1 MAKGLHGINICTNVK
16 RLVSIVY
23 PILVKPFKVN
33 IYMFFALLFLFASVD
48 VLCATEG
55 VFFRIGFFLNSFL
68 LAYIFSYISLSI
80 GNRILKFIYNSL
92 LFASAIF
99 MFVLDCYCAAVY
111 HTRFNDSFAEI
122 VLGTNYKEFYEY
134 ITFYFSPAAVV
145 GIIIALAS
153 FVWAT
158 RYIKYLPAVNNK
170 LFLRLLVV
178 LLLLGGVS
186 GVVNYRMWKNVFLG
200 KLIFAEVEPI
210 PDLRMY
216 LSNPPLDIQCERLP
230 QNVVVII
237 GESLSRHQCS
247 LYGYEKVTN
256 PNLARYIDTPN
267 MVSYNKVVS
276 VAIATIST
284 FRSLLSM
291 YGTGSY
297 DSTEWHLCPTL
308 PEVATILGYNTYWI
322 SNQSKSGFNDNLV
335 TRYAELCDS
344 MLFTNL
350 ENVGVYHHSYDEE
363 VLSLI
368 DDVQCNIAS
377 GENNFYFI
385 HLMGSHY
392 SFERRYPAEYNC
404 FSSADYCNFPE
415 WQRETRAHYDNSVL
429 YNDYV
434 VSEII
439 SRFTSE
445 ETLLFYFPDH
455 ALDLYHGDDDY
466 VGHGR
471 AAVPLSEQYGRE
483 IPFIIYMSDKYIEN
497 FPAAAECITKHINR
511 KFTTKYFM
519 LSVMDILGVY
529 FKDNNDAAKY
539 SLFRER

>member
-1 MAKGLHGINICTNVK
+1 MAKVLHNINICINVK
-16 RLVSIVY
+16 RVATKLY
-23 PILVKPFKVN
+23 PIIVKPFKVN
-33 IYMFFALLFLFASVD
+33 AYMFFSLLFLFASVD

-55 VFFRIGFFLNSFL
+55 GLFRMEFFLNSFL
-68 LAYIFSYISLSI
+68 LAYIFSYISLLLS
-80 GNRILKFIYNSL
+80 NRVVKLIYNSV

-134 ITFYFSPAAVV
+134 ITFYFSTAAVV
-145 GIIIALAS
+145 GVIVALVL

-158 RYIKYLPAVNNK
+158 RYIKYLPAINNK
-170 LFLRLLVV
+170 FFLCLLVV

-186 GVVNYRMWKNVFLG
+186 GVVNYRMWKNIFLG
-200 KLIFAEVEPI
+200 KLIFAEVEPV

-216 LSNPPLDIQCERLP
+216 LSNPSLDIKCERLP
-230 QNVVVII
+230 ENVVVII
-237 GESLSRHQCS
+237 GESLSRHHCS

-256 PNLARYIDTPN
+256 PNLARYTDTPN

-297 DSTEWHLCPTL
+297 DATEWHLCPTL
-308 PEVATILGYNTYWI
+308 PEVANILGYNTYWI

-363 VLSLI
+363 VLPLI
-368 DDVQCNIAS
+368 DNVQCNIAS

-392 SFERRYPAEYNC
+392 SFERRYPAEYNR
-404 FSSADYCNFPE
+404 FSSADYSNFPE

-439 SRFTSE
+439 SRFTEE

-455 ALDLYHGDDDY
+455 ALDLYRGDDDY

-483 IPFIIYMSDKYIEN
+483 IPFIIFMSNKYIEN
-497 FPAAAECITKHINR
+497 FPAAAECIAKHTNR
-511 KFTTKYFM
+511 KFNTGDFM